1 VRVDA
6 VDEHFEQCND
16 DAATELTDLFDDSP
30 AVERLLDTITE
41 AFADLEAT
49 GLEMRRT
56 DGEWYVSPTA
66 TVTEAFL
73 ALLRAL
79 DRSELDAIIELAPA
93 AAEEFADVLFG
104 GMFGYPGDLFEDY
117 GDDYATED
125 YGDDYATEYSDDS
138 SVGAAPEPAD
148 GGEVAVAEPSD
159 EYPTELIDACYAE
172 DDPDLAAVC
181 FQSFVASGQLELW
194 LVPIELRFPEC
205 GYTGAWRGGHYQLPD
220 AEFIAAAEAAR
231 PCFFDLVEQGV
242 VDEYEL
248 PAEISSLECFEGR
261 NWYTVYDDPD
271 YDDRYFAC
279 LAGAIDE

>member
-1 VRVDA
+1 
-6 VDEHFEQCND
+6 
-16 DAATELTDLFDDSP
+16 
-30 AVERLLDTITE
+30 
-41 AFADLEAT
+41 
-49 GLEMRRT
+49 
-56 DGEWYVSPTA
+56 
-66 TVTEAFL
+66 
-73 ALLRAL
+73 LRAL

-93 AAEEFADVLFG
+93 AAEEFTEVLFG
-104 GMFGYPGDLFEDY
+104 EMFGYPGDLFDDY
-117 GDDYATED
+117 GDDYGAAA
-125 YGDDYATEYSDDS
+125 DDYDSDEYIDEYSDDS
-138 SVGAAPEPAD
+138 GIEYSDDAGIEYSDEYTDDSSAGAAEETVGSGD
-148 GGEVAVAEPSD
+148 VAVAEPSD

-172 DDPDLAAVC
+172 EDPDLASAC

-205 GYTGAWRGGHYQLPD
+205 GYTGAWLGGHYQLPD

-231 PCFFDLVEQGV
+231 PCFLDLVEQGI

-279 LAGAIDE
+279 LAGDTGE